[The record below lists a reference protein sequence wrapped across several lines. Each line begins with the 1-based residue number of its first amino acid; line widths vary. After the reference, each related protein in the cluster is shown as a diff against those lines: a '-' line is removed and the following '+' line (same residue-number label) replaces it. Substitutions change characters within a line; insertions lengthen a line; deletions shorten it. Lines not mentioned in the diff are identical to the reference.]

1 MQIRIWADVTL
12 EQRNVERGGTSTSI
26 RTGESQREH
35 SEQEMEGG

>member
-12 EQRNVERGGTSTSI
+12 EQRNAERERHQRASEPK
-26 RTGESQREH
+26 ESQHEQ